1 MKCIAG
7 KHYDVIRYSEHRAA
21 RAGEIKELACKF
33 CDFCVSKI
41 GTQQPR
47 SSKSGR
53 GKYNRM
59 RGIMVAHLHKY
70 HRDRLEIEQ

>member
-1 MKCIAG
+1 MRCIAG
-7 KHYDVIRYSEHRAA
+7 KHYDVIRHSGYYTAC
-21 RAGEIKELACKF
+21 AGEIKELACKF

-53 GKYNRM
+53 GRYNRM
-59 RGIMVAHLHKY
+59 RGIMVAHLHEC
-70 HRDRLEIEQ
+70 HRDRLETER